1 MARKTWPVLIAA
13 GAFTTALVGGVA
25 LAAVQPFAAPDATTV
40 GGPTAAVSEKDRPK
54 DPLKDVLDGLVAKGT
69 ITRAQA
75 DAIVQALHDARPSAK
90 PIGPDLRP
98 GRPGIPSAMSF
109 IGDLTKAASG
119 YLGMDLKALTGELR
133 AGKSL
138 ADIANATPGKTAQGL
153 IDALTAAANARLDQA
168 VAANRLTAE
177 QAATIKP
184 KIAAEIKG
192 AVERSHTKPVV
203 PRPAAPLKPTPSPT
217 PKS

>member
-1 MARKTWPVLIAA
+1 MARKTWPALIAA

-25 LAAVQPFAAPDATTV
+25 LAGVQPFAGSDATTV
-40 GGPTAAVSEKDRPK
+40 GGPTAAVTEKDRPK

-90 PIGPDLRP
+90 PTVPDLRQ
-98 GRPGIPSAMSF
+98 GRLGSRSAMSF
-109 IGDLTKAASG
+109 IGDLTKAASA
-119 YLGMDLKALTGELR
+119 YLGLDLKTLAGELR

-138 ADIANATPGKTAQGL
+138 ADIANATPGKSAQGL
-153 IDALTAAANARLDQA
+153 IDTLTTAANARLDQA

-177 QAATIKP
+177 RAATLKP

-192 AVERSHTKPVV
+192 AVQRSFTKPVV
-203 PRPAAPLKPTPSPT
+203 PRPAAPLTPTPTPT